1 MLTRYMVK
9 DYENW
14 TGSRPELISLIKLLE
29 KENPKLYKFFSK
41 QLGKYSSAN
50 DRRIQQFIDEG
61 ILPKPVFENK
71 KYIYNYEHLVRYLSA
86 VILRNKGYPVK
97 IIRESLDISG
107 FEFLKNEF
115 VYGKIDE
122 KLLQKQKLE
131 NTDLS
136 ERLKK
141 LGRTEGKVLEIT
153 QKKIAVTPW
162 FSILVNDNKLKNLK
176 DSDIETLIEAISV
189 SLRSQKK

>member
-1 MLTRYMVK
+1 MVK

-41 QLGKYSSAN
+41 QLGKYSSVN

>member
-1 MLTRYMVK
+1 MVK

-41 QLGKYSSAN
+41 QLGKYSSVN

-162 FSILVNDNKLKNLK
+162 FSILVNDNKLKNLR

>member
-1 MLTRYMVK
+1 MVK
-9 DYENW
+9 NYNKW

-29 KENPKLYKFFSK
+29 KGNPKLYKFFSK
-41 QLGKYSSAN
+41 QLGKYSSVN

-86 VILRNKGYPVK
+86 IILRNKGYPVK
-97 IIRESLDISG
+97 IIKESLDISG
-107 FEFLKNEF
+107 FDFLKNEF

-122 KLLQKQKLE
+122 KLLQKQIFE
-131 NTDLS
+131 NADLS

-141 LGRTEGKVLEIT
+141 LGRTEGKVLEII

-162 FSILVNDNKLKNLK
+162 FSILVNDKKLKNLK
-176 DSDIETLIEAISV
+176 NSEIDTLIEAISI
-189 SLRSQKK
+189 SLRSQKN